1 MSCYLCSNETLS
13 IVADVVST
21 NFDIEVE
28 EAFDDLLAYNLEN
41 LKERYDDDN
50 WGQEHSHYT
59 KVDCSEA
66 QKIYSIRNYLY
77 QTDDYVWNDLIKWL
91 QDYSDNHKHLVDNAT
106 EKLYW
111 DYCDKQYDETPVKE
125 TKTKKQLFFERNLD
139 IKDIA
144 KLIRK
149 DLKKEFG
156 KDCKF
161 SVRIHRYS
169 GGQSLTVSCKKATD
183 DIIYSYKELCEKAD
197 FERLQYDNPQLYEHL
212 DKRYQKEQY
221 LTDET
226 LARIKDIV
234 EYYNEYEADIYY
246 DCCDVG
252 FGTSIRQKV
261 DLA

>member
-50 WGQEHSHYT
+50 WGQEDSHYT

-234 EYYNEYEADIYY
+234 EYYNYDESDIYY
-246 DCCDVG
+246 DYCDVG